1 MALDPS
7 CTGALSPDQRKQ
19 WRRKA
24 DRLALQR
31 DRELEAARRISETL
45 FQHTEVDELVEMTL
59 QTALEEV
66 AAEAGSILLA
76 DPETRQL
83 VFHHSIGVSPVP
95 RGTAIPW
102 DQGVAGRVFQ
112 TNEPALTPDVKQ
124 SGHHFAGIDEATGYT
139 TRDMISLPL
148 KRWKGD
154 PIGVLNVLNKRNGTL
169 NEGDLALL
177 TIVSAF
183 AALDIQQARLFE
195 EAKLGEV
202 VRLLGDIGH
211 DLKNLLQP
219 VVSGT
224 AVLQDEFDEVI
235 HPLLDAGDTRSRES
249 RRLCDQAVAMI
260 QRTTERIHDRFKEI
274 ADCVKGL
281 GTPPQFAPCRVA
293 TVVEEVL
300 QTLQI
305 LAAHKEIA
313 LRSKKLEIL
322 PLIQADHRRLYN
334 AFYNL
339 VINAIPEVPKGG
351 SILVSGCAE
360 ESGQGIVVS
369 VADTGRGMPKV
380 IRERLFSAR
389 AISTKPGGTG
399 LGTKIIKDAIAIHKG
414 EITVESEEGV
424 GTTFRI
430 RLPMDPARAV

>member
-7 CTGALSPDQRKQ
+7 CTGAPSPDQRKQ

-45 FQHTEVDELVEMTL
+45 FQHTEVDELVEITL

-183 AALDIQQARLFE
+183 AAL
-195 EAKLGEV
+195 
-202 VRLLGDIGH
+202 
-211 DLKNLLQP
+211 
-219 VVSGT
+219 
-224 AVLQDEFDEVI
+224 
-235 HPLLDAGDTRSRES
+235 
-249 RRLCDQAVAMI
+249 
-260 QRTTERIHDRFKEI
+260 
-274 ADCVKGL
+274 
-281 GTPPQFAPCRVA
+281 
-293 TVVEEVL
+293 
-300 QTLQI
+300 
-305 LAAHKEIA
+305 
-313 LRSKKLEIL
+313 
-322 PLIQADHRRLYN
+322 
-334 AFYNL
+334 L

-430 RLPMDPARAV
+430 RLPMDPAWAV